1 MKKDNKCRYTRL
13 QMQLGYR
20 ALLSLTRSMRCTKCI
35 SRINPVR
42 HSKKFNLP
50 SPLSEEK
57 RQLLGKNYIR
67 FSGAVRRIIG
77 VRTLLE
83 IGLNVSPQRESL
95 ISRVQMSSIKK
106 TTSKLWEPE
115 ISHIISFGMLDLV
128 IENHNYS

>member
-1 MKKDNKCRYTRL
+1 M
-13 QMQLGYR
+13 
-20 ALLSLTRSMRCTKCI
+20 
-35 SRINPVR
+35 
-42 HSKKFNLP
+42 
-50 SPLSEEK
+50 
-57 RQLLGKNYIR
+57 LGKNYIR

-95 ISRVQMSSIKK
+95 ISRVQMGSIKK

-115 ISHIISFGMLDLV
+115 ISHIISFGMLELV